1 MPRIRRNI
9 VTNRMLEA
17 ERNNRTY
24 QCIITD
30 LVLAGA
36 LDRSVAE
43 GLLGYEIPV
52 DLLKLPYYF
61 KDFCDTEDF
70 EEDKSEVTEK
80 ADAEEAGD
88 EDSEET
94 ETEADGDE

>member
-43 GLLGYEIPV
+43 GLLGYKIPV

-61 KDFCDTEDF
+61 KDFCDTDDF
-70 EEDKSEVTEK
+70 EEDAPETTEEATEEVEDSEVTE
-80 ADAEEAGD
+80 
-88 EDSEET
+88 